1 MVRLCRDQSNWIKLN
16 SVLAVVNKRDAL
28 IKSVIV
34 AVVAEATSYLELVPT
49 VETRIDLI
57 KALKEVCDGKIYV
70 EGESAR
76 LHFLLSKIY
85 EARGD
90 IDAAC
95 EIIQDVH
102 VETYGSL
109 SKKEKAEYILEQMRI
124 TLVKKDY
131 IRALIH
137 SRKMNTKTLEEA
149 GFADVKIKY
158 YTMLV
163 EYYSQDRNAWEI
175 SQAYYK
181 VRFFPF
187 ANSVCDD
194 SKPFTLQFVLLDCQY
209 RECGGGSSG
218 GCRDGGKCADREC

>member
-1 MVRLCRDQSNWIKLN
+1 MVRLCKDKTDWIKLN
-16 SVLAVVNKRDAL
+16 SVLAVINKRDAL

-34 AVVAEATSYLELVPT
+34 GVVAEATSYIESMPT
-49 VETRIDLI
+49 VDSRIELI
-57 KALKEVCDGKIYV
+57 KALKDVCDGKIYV

-109 SKKEKAEYILEQMRI
+109 TKKEKAEYILEQMRV

-137 SRKMNTKTLEEA
+137 SRKMNIKTLEED
-149 GFADVKIKY
+149 GFADVKIKF

-163 EYYSQDRNAWEI
+163 EYYSVERNAWEI

-181 VRFFPF
+181 VRFKQLHFSSNSNAPF
-187 ANSVCDD
+187 LIASR
-194 SKPFTLQFVLLDCQY
+194 SPAQTTY
-209 RECGGGSSG
+209 RQSP
-218 GCRDGGKCADREC
+218 

>member
-1 MVRLCRDQSNWIKLN
+1 
-16 SVLAVVNKRDAL
+16 
-28 IKSVIV
+28 
-34 AVVAEATSYLELVPT
+34 
-49 VETRIDLI
+49 
-57 KALKEVCDGKIYV
+57 
-70 EGESAR
+70 
-76 LHFLLSKIY
+76 
-85 EARGD
+85 
-90 IDAAC
+90 
-95 EIIQDVH
+95 
-102 VETYGSL
+102 
-109 SKKEKAEYILEQMRI
+109 
-124 TLVKKDY
+124 VKKDY